1 MQPVEL
7 CILRVP
13 EEILLYLQ
21 WIVEYGAA
29 FVQYD
34 LPVIQDKIPLSLVD
48 IDDLKISSAILPV
61 CVQIPAAVS
70 GDLAAAVDQE
80 WKRHV
85 IVVKILVV

>member
-7 CILRVP
+7 SILRVP

-34 LPVIQDKIPLSLVD
+34 LPVIQDKMPLSLVD
-48 IDDLKISSAILPV
+48 IDDSAFTE
-61 CVQIPAAVS
+61 IPQENVS
-70 GDLAAAVDQE
+70 
-80 WKRHV
+80 
-85 IVVKILVV
+85 I